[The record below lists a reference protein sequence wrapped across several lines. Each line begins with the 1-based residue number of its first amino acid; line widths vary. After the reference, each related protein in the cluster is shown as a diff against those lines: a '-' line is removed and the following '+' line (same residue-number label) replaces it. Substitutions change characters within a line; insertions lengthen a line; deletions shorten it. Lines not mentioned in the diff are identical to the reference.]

1 MEGIERIKVLA
12 SEVKDE
18 AVLEIVNYLISRT
31 DMNEKYLNEEKSLK
45 QMIDFIVGQ
54 AKKKAK
60 NNRAIVKDEVVF
72 GWAIH
77 YWDEPNNKL
86 NIEED
91 NEEKE
96 EQTTSK
102 AKETSS
108 LDSAPKVKKS
118 WVAEGQLSLF

>member
-18 AVLEIVNYLISRT
+18 AVLEIVNYLISRS

-60 NNRAIVKDEVVF
+60 NNEIEV
-72 GWAIH
+72 I
-77 YWDEPNNKL
+77 DNNKNAIL
-86 NIEED
+86 KVTKNTVEFEIKYVDEE
-91 NEEKE
+91 NKLI
-96 EQTTSK
+96 
-102 AKETSS
+102 A
-108 LDSAPKVKKS
+108 LLLAIFSAVYI
-118 WVAEGQLSLF
+118 